1 MDALFMFHTI
11 DPVLSLRFQPVS
23 GLHFKLF
30 KIHYI
35 LLGKTVMR
43 WSTITLG
50 VTVIWIHQVV
60 FLIKRL

>member
-1 MDALFMFHTI
+1 MDAHFMFHTI

-35 LLGKTVMR
+35 LLGKTDEMEHRYTRSYCQLDSSGSV
-43 WSTITLG
+43 SD
-50 VTVIWIHQVV
+50 
-60 FLIKRL
+60 